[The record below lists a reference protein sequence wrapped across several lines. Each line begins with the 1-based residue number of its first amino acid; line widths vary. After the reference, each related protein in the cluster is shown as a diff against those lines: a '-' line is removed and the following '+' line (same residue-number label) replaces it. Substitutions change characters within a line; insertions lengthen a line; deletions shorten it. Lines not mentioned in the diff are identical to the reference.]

1 MAILGRCRL
10 KIIFFAFSMLN
21 FLFYLGILDAAVLR
35 VAAAMAKASLID
47 LLIAQALS
55 SSSSSS
61 SAGVADSFLLLNLI
75 LLLLFVCI
83 GIWVYCCC

>member
-1 MAILGRCRL
+1 MAILGGAADSKL
-10 KIIFFAFSMLN
+10 L
-21 FLFYLGILDAAVLR
+21 FLLFLCYCFCFYLGIPDAAALR

-47 LLIAQALS
+47 LLIAQVL
-55 SSSSSS
+55 SSSSS
-61 SAGVADSFLLLNLI
+61 SAGVADSFLLHHHH